1 MRLRLIL
8 LLLFTE
14 VCLLHCQSSDTLKQ
28 NPPNSFPGWT
38 LLVPGATYYYDGRV
52 VEGLTFSTLEIGGI
66 IMGIQYDNTLKSG
79 SNSPYYNYPLLLG
92 MQAYNIDKC
101 DWVRNKLEL
110 VKYKHPDFQY
120 DPISEKDLFLA
131 PFKIENIFT
140 PVTLGMAG
148 IACLE
153 LWFQGRGVD
162 KHINQVQQMY
172 FLDHYI
178 DRNSGLAIFGTTS
191 LAVSWGAGVSEEY
204 WMRNGVMPLLDYK
217 YGQTKG
223 LYYSSFA
230 FGLLHIPNLLFA
242 DKPDYGQALAQFIE
256 TTLAGLIL
264 GTDVQNRGY
273 QIGPAVAAH
282 AWYDFIL
289 MFGSFLV
296 DPTNNGFAVQVKFNV
311 Q

>member
-1 MRLRLIL
+1 MKIKSTIF
-8 LLLFTE
+8 LF
-14 VCLLHCQSSDTLKQ
+14 VIVIPLNAQVLDTLQANEPK
-28 NPPNSFPGWT
+28 SFPLWT
-38 LLVPGATYYYDGRV
+38 LYVPSATYYYDGRF

-66 IMGIQYDNTLKSG
+66 IMGIKYDNTLKSG

-92 MQAYNIDKC
+92 MQAYSIDKC

-110 VKYKHPDFQY
+110 IKYKHPDFQY

-131 PFKIENIFT
+131 PFKTENIIT
-140 PVTLGMAG
+140 PVTLGMVG

-153 LWFQGRGVD
+153 LWFQGRGAD
-162 KHINQVQQMY
+162 KHIDQVRQMY
-172 FLDHYI
+172 FLDHYVG
-178 DRNSGLAIFGTTS
+178 RNSGLAIFGTTS
-191 LAVSWGAGVSEEY
+191 LAVSWSAGVNEEY
-204 WMRNGVMPLLDYK
+204 WMRNGLMPLLDYK

-230 FGLLHIPNLLFA
+230 FGLLHLPNLLFA

-256 TTLAGLIL
+256 TTVAGLIL

-282 AWYDFIL
+282 AWYDFTL
-289 MFGSFLV
+289 MLGSFLV
-296 DPTNNGFAVQVKFNV
+296 DPSNNGFAVQVKFNV